1 LPFGTTVA
9 MNLIHL
15 HLALNH
21 VPVVGTVFGVG
32 LLGYA
37 LWRKSEEVKRVAMG
51 VFVIVALMTIPVY
64 LTGEA
69 SEDAAKALPEVT
81 AAHIERHDQAAAI
94 AFTSVLVIGIF
105 AFVGL
110 VRFRGGR
117 QLPSWFTSTLLAAS
131 LIVSGLMGWTANLGG
146 QIRHT
151 EIRSSSILPTAI
163 SP

>member
-1 LPFGTTVA
+1 

-21 VPVVGTVFGVG
+21 VPVVGTFFGVG
-32 LLGYA
+32 LLAYA

-69 SEDAAKALPEVT
+69 SEDPAKELPGVT

-94 AFTSVLVIGIF
+94 AFTSVLVSGIF

-151 EIRSSSILPTAI
+151 EIRSSSILQTAI